1 MRALVGTDSGDLG
14 LGVGRNDP
22 SIWRGESKF
31 TGCGDAGDELE
42 LAR

>member
-1 MRALVGTDSGDLG
+1 MRALVGTDTGDIG

-22 SIWRGESKF
+22 SIWRGKSKVS
-31 TGCGDAGDELE
+31 GCGDAGDELE

>member
-1 MRALVGTDSGDLG
+1 MGTDTGDIG

-31 TGCGDAGDELE
+31 SGCSDASDELE
-42 LAR
+42 LGR